1 LIIRKGLGS
10 RRFLL
15 PRDLKKYLAPVL
27 VIGVVAMKPNKDG
40 VLANLE
46 SHHPITIGSW
56 TIDIEELRDRH
67 MLSLENSRP

>member
-1 LIIRKGLGS
+1 
-10 RRFLL
+10 
-15 PRDLKKYLAPVL
+15 
-27 VIGVVAMKPNKDG
+27 
-40 VLANLE
+40 LE